1 MLALLASSMELAN
14 QLSAFFKI
22 EESMELMEYKN

>member
-14 QLSAFFKI
+14 QLSALFKI